1 MCTMYIYYCRF
12 GGGPRVQ
19 SLETC
24 AVCEVRFT
32 SCNLHWFH
40 RVHVFNA
47 HILLCIS
54 NLHTYLYSV
63 YVTQSVLGLNHNVI
77 TCSHMYSRIM
87 WLVTS
92 VYYLCICGP
101 KTNLFGVLPV
111 ENLLPSVICSLH
123 FEF

>member
-24 AVCEVRFT
+24 AVCEVCLT
-32 SCNLHWFH
+32 SCNLLWFH
-40 RVHVFNA
+40 RVHVFN
-47 HILLCIS
+47 LCIT

-77 TCSHMYSRIM
+77 TLFAYVQQGYVVGHIRLLFVHMWSKNQSVWGLTSRK
-87 WLVTS
+87 S
-92 VYYLCICGP
+92 PAKC
-101 KTNLFGVLPV
+101 
-111 ENLLPSVICSLH
+111 NLLLAL
-123 FEF
+123 